1 MTGVAK
7 YKAIKNKILIKV
19 IYILIGLHE
28 IFPKVYTILVI
39 GRLNILAQILELP
52 RVTLYVLMSLKKF

>member
-39 GRLNILAQILELP
+39 GRLNILAQI
-52 RVTLYVLMSLKKF
+52 SH